1 MAMPGCMF
9 FCLIWHGHAH
19 GCVLKIARRHGC
31 AHGHAWDHAGTDN
44 LAGMAMRSAGIF
56 QKKKNKKNKKK

>member
-1 MAMPGCMF
+1 MIRAALCKQT
-9 FCLIWHGHAH
+9 LSSQAHGHAH

-44 LAGMAMRSAGIF
+44 LAGMAMRMAMRSAGIF
-56 QKKKNKKNKKK
+56 QKKK